1 MISKPRPFKQNR
13 MECVYI
19 GAPFLLQNL
28 NINRLC
34 VIVVARVGEGRQ
46 RQRSGAAKRQQRDVH
61 GYRD

>member
-1 MISKPRPFKQNR
+1 